1 MSSSAADWEYPEH
14 RQFERYEKKVTVVNL
29 STSRRLTIPLF
40 QFTSFNEQQRSNSRS
55 SRPQ

>member
-14 RQFERYEKKVTVVNL
+14 RQFERYEKKDIDVNL
-29 STSRRLTIPLF
+29 STSQRLTIPPF

-55 SRPQ
+55 S